1 MGAPDGSR
9 SQSAFMV
16 WSFIEI
22 TQDKGAED
30 YNRLQAVLKVRV
42 LICWTKAW
50 SVIYYKSDGI
60 RVYWP
65 LVINRFRK
73 EKGSK

>member
-1 MGAPDGSR
+1 
-9 SQSAFMV
+9 MV

-22 TQDKGAED
+22 TQDKAAED

-42 LICWTKAW
+42 FVGQK

-60 RVYWP
+60 CVY
-65 LVINRFRK
+65 LATSYK
-73 EKGSK
+73 

>member
-1 MGAPDGSR
+1 MGAPDCLR

-42 LICWTKAW
+42 FVGQKRGL
-50 SVIYYKSDGI
+50 
-60 RVYWP
+60 
-65 LVINRFRK
+65 
-73 EKGSK
+73 

>member
-1 MGAPDGSR
+1 MGAPDCSR

-30 YNRLQAVLKVRV
+30 YNRLQAKVRV
-42 LICWTKAW
+42 F
-50 SVIYYKSDGI
+50 VGQKSG
-60 RVYWP
+60 
-65 LVINRFRK
+65 L
-73 EKGSK
+73 